1 MSFGTC
7 CRNPLLH
14 RYSVAWLCLRDLDDA
29 TGIEAEL
36 HCVLL
41 GELTGDDQLES
52 ACSQAEQSQYSLP
65 SITLLELMTQDPSPF
80 ERSPLSG
87 RFTESGITVIVEIF
101 RRTESDDWQMEVTS
115 LEEQVTD
122 WTDSFASAHEAWEEF
137 IYVINT
143 EGIGVFL

>member
-1 MSFGTC
+1 
-7 CRNPLLH
+7 
-14 RYSVAWLCLRDLDDA
+14 
-29 TGIEAEL
+29 
-36 HCVLL
+36 
-41 GELTGDDQLES
+41 
-52 ACSQAEQSQYSLP
+52 
-65 SITLLELMTQDPSPF
+65 MTQDPSPF

-101 RRTESDDWQMEVTS
+101 RRTDSDEWQMEVTS

-122 WTDSFASAHEAWEEF
+122 WTDSFGSAQEAWEEF